1 MCKTNLLRCMLSLLL
16 GLVCNVVWA
25 QTEYVVSANTGTF
38 NKNWA
43 SEWAY
48 TTSDANPAALKL
60 ITTNSAGNM
69 QGSGAEMHLYS
80 GTAKSSPY
88 RLQVSLPY
96 QITGYSFKYSGAA
109 DDKTITIDEEV
120 HNVTAEVQT
129 IEKTGLA
136 TQAADFTLAGN
147 NNKVTLT
154 EFKVYIQKVEIVTVT
169 YNYIWNGISFAT
181 ENVEAA
187 IGYAFP
193 APAKLPYGF
202 SANAPAGE
210 VTEAD
215 NGKTYDVACTVS
227 LPFEYADSYANITKW
242 YYMQMHSNNKRYI
255 EYIADGNYL
264 EWADASLPESGSK
277 KAYAWAF
284 VGDPVNGFKL
294 YNRAAGS
301 SVAVKSTGDGNPGMA
316 ADGTAFK
323 PAASGVSGDQYFC
336 LQYPGG
342 KYLNAQNGKVA
353 HWGANDAGSTFLL
366 SEYDVTEEPI
376 DALAEAKTTAKAA
389 VAVNESTLSKA
400 IGYYSYTANGT
411 KLYTLDDV
419 NAAIEACETLE
430 AITAITESYSV
441 NLPEAGKMYRFGYN
455 YGNET
460 GVLYLQSTNS
470 SVKGLEMAAGQ
481 GEGSIFL
488 VEEIDGNLRLKS
500 ISTGKYLKEDG
511 NHRGLYDE
519 GNNVTFT
526 AGAALGQIK
535 IQATS
540 YLHANTSNGNYFVD
554 HCGGDGCAQH
564 NFVAVE
570 VVDKYAFPEN
580 GKTYYIYSDTYHNGS
595 FVNRYLYADDS
606 SLKLNTAL
614 QLNDNYKWT
623 CTVNNDGSMSFRNG
637 SGKYLG
643 YKVMAD
649 EPYNFAVDSTSV
661 HNKDAVTLYAKT
673 DSRYIVV
680 HNDGSQFNHSTITYN
695 QETEA
700 YCTDFIFIE
709 SENVNLLSVVGDS
722 KVKASATWNNET
734 KALPASWLVF
744 NGDVI
749 EEPTLSI
756 EVEAAYS
763 LSGLYS
769 GENNQGETMNIS
781 SLDASL
787 ELTAKFAPAFLSQN
801 VGDKWI
807 NIVRKTDAGHAMFLG
822 SNVAGAKPTFNKK
835 DYTNTGML
843 WSFVG
848 TADNFKIYNYV
859 SGEALALTPSAASID
874 DIGDGTEVKMVAAAD
889 AQSWHL
895 IEKDGGYAIAPV
907 GNNDWSLN
915 SYGGTDYL
923 GANIKFYGAN
933 DGGSHWNFD
942 LIDVENTLSMGVYVD
957 QVLESSPRVA
967 ELTLSIDGST
977 AQTRIEGN
985 VETTATYYL
994 PKGATLSLSS
1004 MTYRG
1009 YDFGGFDSWADGEF
1023 SAEAFCIPEGGLWVY
1038 AYYTA
1043 NDERT
1048 LFYSPRDGHPYR
1060 IPAIATAPNG
1070 DIFAIC
1076 DYRPCGGDI
1085 GNGEVDI
1092 VCRISSDNGVTWD
1105 DEIVLAD
1112 GDGGST
1118 NRMET
1123 GYGDPAI
1130 VVDRESNKILVMMV
1144 AGRTVCGDSRWDA
1157 SKIGVKDAA
1166 AVNRAARVYGTLN
1179 ETTGKWEW
1187 TQPEEVTDDIYKLFL
1202 DESNNATV
1210 TSYFIG
1216 SGKICQ
1222 SRVVKKGEYYRL
1234 YCALWTRDQGNRV
1247 IYSDDFGGTWNVL
1260 GTINDRPAP
1269 NGNEPKCEELP
1280 DGTVILSS
1288 RVGGGR
1294 YFNVFTFNDN
1304 TYTTGTWGEVANS
1317 TTVRDG
1323 SGGTNGEIYKVKA
1336 IRKSDGQICDV
1347 MLQSVPA
1354 GSGRTNVTVWYKEMD
1369 YTSRYTPATF
1379 AADWTVGKQVSQKG
1393 SAYSTMIMQADGR
1406 IGFFFEEEPSGYCM
1420 VYIPY
1425 SIEDLTS
1432 GLYEASA
1439 ENKASFLLHAAPK
1452 VLALTGV
1459 GYPEEDSEVRN
1470 DLTKAIE
1477 AVNDGNASTEDYEEL
1492 SDAYEAYITTTDVQM
1507 PADGGTYIIY
1517 SVLTTDENNFS
1528 PSFNVLKYDEQS
1540 GVLTVAQKSA
1550 TDDDAEKFVCRVIDA
1565 ENKRYAFVNAK
1576 NGKYALYYSPIDFE
1590 ATGKVGEPFAA
1601 DGGNATGFSSYY
1613 NCLSSA
1619 ENDLYLHATPDVR
1632 LGTLAI
1638 AGLSQGLAYGG
1649 WVTMCVDENGQLNL
1663 HNGNRDKHSNVNLVC
1678 EANASS
1684 VFAFQEVSYPN
1695 NVKLNTIKDTDVCL
1709 HNIGVGKGIGTF
1721 SAPFATLVPEGVTAY
1736 YAASKTANGATLA
1749 VMEGQAIP
1757 AHQGVILVGESGIAS
1772 SLMVPAKTNGSEIE
1786 ADATIEGN
1794 LFCHTAGT
1802 THVLELGDYVLGNR
1816 VNINGEYFTKGIA
1829 FYQGTV
1835 GTVAGK
1841 NKAYIVLGADS
1852 QVKAY
1857 ALDFGGEVTHIT
1869 GVENT
1874 ASDAGLPVYDLS
1886 GRRVSQLSKGG
1897 VYIRGGKK
1905 FIVK

>member
-96 QITGYSFKYSGAA
+96 QITGYSFKYSGTA
-109 DDKTITIDEEV
+109 DGKTITIDEEV
-120 HNVTAEVQT
+120 HDVTAEVQT

-323 PAASGVSGDQYFC
+323 PAASGVSGADYFC

-470 SVKGLEMAAGQ
+470 SVKGLEMAAEQ

-511 NHRGLYDE
+511 NNRGLHDE
-519 GNNVTFT
+519 GNNVTFK

-570 VVDKYAFPEN
+570 VISK
-580 GKTYYIYSDTYHNGS
+580 
-595 FVNRYLYADDS
+595 
-606 SLKLNTAL
+606 
-614 QLNDNYKWT
+614 QL
-623 CTVNNDGSMSFRNG
+623 TVTG
-637 SGKYLG
+637 
-643 YKVMAD
+643 
-649 EPYNFAVDSTSV
+649 
-661 HNKDAVTLYAKT
+661 DA
-673 DSRYIVV
+673 
-680 HNDGSQFNHSTITYN
+680 
-695 QETEA
+695 
-700 YCTDFIFIE
+700 
-709 SENVNLLSVVGDS
+709 
-722 KVKASATWNNET
+722 KVKATATWNNET
-734 KALPASWLVF
+734 KALPATWVIL
-744 NGDVI
+744 GDFAI
-749 EEPTLSI
+749 ENPTLTI
-756 EVEAAYS
+756 NTEAAYEV
-763 LSGLYS
+763 SGIF
-769 GENNQGETMNIS
+769 EGETDKGTTVNIEDLDGDV
-781 SLDASL
+781 SLVV
-787 ELTAKFAPAFLSQN
+787 KFVPAFFSQN

-822 SNVAGAKPTFNKK
+822 SNVADAKPTFNKK

-859 SGEALALTPSAASID
+859 SGEALALTPSAASI
-874 DIGDGTEVKMVAAAD
+874 GDGTEVKMVAAAD
-889 AQSWHL
+889 AQSWQL

-967 ELTLSIDGST
+967 ELTFSIDGST

-985 VETTATYYL
+985 VETATYYL

-1009 YDFGGFDSWADGEF
+1009 YDFGGFDFYADGEL
-1023 SAEAFCIPEGGLWVY
+1023 SAEAFCIPEGGLWVS

-1076 DYRPCGGDI
+1076 DYRPCGNDI
-1085 GNGEVDI
+1085 GYGEVDI

-1425 SIEDLTS
+1425 SIEDLTG

-1459 GYPEEDSEVRN
+1459 GYPEKDSEVRN
-1470 DLTKAIE
+1470 ELTE
-1477 AVNDGNASTEDYEEL
+1477 VLEVVNAGNASTEDYEAL

-1565 ENKRYAFVNAK
+1565 ENQLYAFVNAK
-1576 NGKYALYYSPIDFE
+1576 NGKYTIYYSPKHLASDNGQPIVADN
-1590 ATGKVGEPFAA
+1590 GK
-1601 DGGNATGFSSYY
+1601 ATGFSQSY
-1613 NCLSSA
+1613 NCMGKA
-1619 ENDLYLHATPDVR
+1619 EADLYLRSTADLR
-1632 LGTLAI
+1632 LGTFAI
-1638 AGLSQGLAYGG
+1638 SGKDANT
-1649 WVTMCVDENGQLNL
+1649 WVHDYWSTLFVDDDQLDR
-1663 HNGNRDKHSNVNLVC
+1663 HSGRSDISNVKLIC
-1678 EANASS
+1678 DANTSS

-1816 VNINGEYFTKGIA
+1816 VNINGEYFIKGIA

-1869 GVENT
+1869 GVENN

-1886 GRRVSQLSKGG
+1886 GRRVSQLNKGG

>member
-1 MCKTNLLRCMLSLLL
+1 MLSLLL

-25 QTEYVVSANTGTF
+25 QDYVTPEAGKHYKIKGLHGTNPWLTATVENGGIDVSANEADAGIYLRTEQGLQAVETGKFIGTGG
-38 NKNWA
+38 NGSQISLVDSEAEVILEAASNGMMYIKTGGRYLHNNQPDYTREGGKNA
-43 SEWAY
+43 SQQNMWGFIEVEVEVVAEADYIVDLSTGAFAGSGNYRSSWTY
-48 TTSDANPAALKL
+48 TTTETNPAALTLSCDANNMNSHEGL
-60 ITTNSAGNM
+60 I
-69 QGSGAEMHLYS
+69 QLHSG
-80 GTAKSSPY
+80 
-88 RLQVSLPY
+88 Q
-96 QITGYSFKYSGAA
+96 
-109 DDKTITIDEEV
+109 
-120 HNVTAEVQT
+120 
-129 IEKTGLA
+129 
-136 TQAADFTLAGN
+136 
-147 NNKVTLT
+147 
-154 EFKVYIQKVEIVTVT
+154 
-169 YNYIWNGISFAT
+169 
-181 ENVEAA
+181 
-187 IGYAFP
+187 
-193 APAKLPYGF
+193 
-202 SANAPAGE
+202 
-210 VTEAD
+210 
-215 NGKTYDVACTVS
+215 
-227 LPFEYADSYANITKW
+227 
-242 YYMQMHSNNKRYI
+242 
-255 EYIADGNYL
+255 
-264 EWADASLPESGSK
+264 
-277 KAYAWAF
+277 
-284 VGDPVNGFKL
+284 
-294 YNRAAGS
+294 AGS
-301 SVAVKSTGDGNPGMA
+301 STYTLTVPAGYTIVSYSFDYAFGNSGTGDKKFVIG
-316 ADGTAFK
+316 GTEYPVSSNVQTVTIENINDVTTSFVL
-323 PAASGVSGDQYFC
+323 SGQNQPVKLSNFVVRVKHFTSDEV
-336 LQYPGG
+336 
-342 KYLNAQNGKVA
+342 AQNK
-353 HWGANDAGSTFLL
+353 
-366 SEYDVTEEPI
+366 E
-376 DALAEAKTTAKAA
+376 EAKTAA
-389 VAVNESTLSKA
+389 AANAANLGNG

-470 SVKGLEMAAGQ
+470 SVKGLEMAAEQ

-511 NHRGLYDE
+511 NNRGLHDE
-519 GNNVTFT
+519 GNNVTFK

-570 VVDKYAFPEN
+570 VISK
-580 GKTYYIYSDTYHNGS
+580 
-595 FVNRYLYADDS
+595 
-606 SLKLNTAL
+606 
-614 QLNDNYKWT
+614 QL
-623 CTVNNDGSMSFRNG
+623 TVTG
-637 SGKYLG
+637 
-643 YKVMAD
+643 
-649 EPYNFAVDSTSV
+649 
-661 HNKDAVTLYAKT
+661 DA
-673 DSRYIVV
+673 
-680 HNDGSQFNHSTITYN
+680 
-695 QETEA
+695 
-700 YCTDFIFIE
+700 
-709 SENVNLLSVVGDS
+709 
-722 KVKASATWNNET
+722 KVKATATWNNET
-734 KALPASWLVF
+734 KALPATWVIL
-744 NGDVI
+744 GDIAI
-749 EEPTLSI
+749 ENPTLTI
-756 EVEAAYS
+756 NTEAAYEV
-763 LSGLYS
+763 SGIF
-769 GENNQGETMNIS
+769 EGETDKGTTVNIEDLDGDV
-781 SLDASL
+781 SLVV
-787 ELTAKFAPAFLSQN
+787 KFAPAFLSQN

-822 SNVAGAKPTFNKK
+822 SNVADAKPTFNKK

-859 SGEALALTPSAASID
+859 SGEALALTPSAASI
-874 DIGDGTEVKMVAAAD
+874 GDATEVKMVAAAD

-1009 YDFGGFDSWADGEF
+1009 YDFGGFEFWADGEL

-1076 DYRPCGGDI
+1076 DYRPCGNDI
-1085 GNGEVDI
+1085 GYGEVDL
-1092 VCRISSDNGVTWD
+1092 VCRVSSDNGVTWTQ
-1105 DEIVLAD
+1105 ERTIAD
-1112 GDGGST
+1112 GLGHINDGIWKMGF
-1118 NRMET
+1118 
-1123 GYGDPAI
+1123 GDPAI
-1130 VVDRESNKILVMMV
+1130 VADRESNKVLVMS
-1144 AGRTVCGDSRWDA
+1144 VCGNRTCWDGNYGEENANPNRVSRLYITYDEEKKEW
-1157 SKIGVKDAA
+1157 
-1166 AVNRAARVYGTLN
+1166 VYGA
-1179 ETTGKWEW
+1179 
-1187 TQPEEVTDDIYKLFL
+1187 PEEVTESIYPKFVDKDGNVHAASL
-1202 DESNNATV
+1202 
-1210 TSYFIG
+1210 FIG
-1216 SGKICQ
+1216 AGKICQ

-1234 YCALWTRDQGNRV
+1234 YCAVWNVTKTQRQHHNYV
-1247 IYSDDFGGTWNVL
+1247 IYSDDFGQTWNVL
-1260 GTINDRPAP
+1260 GDLGYENCASKW
-1269 NGNEPKCEELP
+1269 GNEPKVEELP
-1280 DGTVILSS
+1280 DGTVVLSS
-1288 RVGGGR
+1288 RKYNGR
-1294 YFNVFTFNDN
+1294 YFNLFTFADE
-1304 TYTTGTWGEVANS
+1304 TYTTGSWMGEVGSNEVENGLSFGGNS
-1317 TTVRDG
+1317 
-1323 SGGTNGEIYKVKA
+1323 TNGEIYKVKA
-1336 IRKSDGQICDV
+1336 VHKETGRICDL
-1347 MLQSVPA
+1347 MFQSIPT
-1354 GSGRTNVTVWYKEMD
+1354 GNDRSNVAIYYKEMEYNED
-1369 YTSRYTPATF
+1369 GTNKYTSTTF
-1379 AADWTVGKQVSQKG
+1379 AQNWTKGKHVSTKG
-1393 SAYSTMIMQADGR
+1393 SCYSTMIMQADGR

-1425 SIEDLTS
+1425 SIEDLTG

-1459 GYPEEDSEVRN
+1459 GYPEKDSEVRN
-1470 DLTKAIE
+1470 NLTE
-1477 AVNDGNASTEDYEEL
+1477 FLEVVNAGNASTEDYEAL

-1772 SLMVPAKTNGSEIE
+1772 SLMVPAKTDGSEIE

-1857 ALDFGGEVTHIT
+1857 ALNFGGEVTHIT
-1869 GVENT
+1869 GVENN

>member
-1 MCKTNLLRCMLSLLL
+1 MLSLLL

-25 QTEYVVSANTGTF
+25 QDYAISKETSAPSDGYYAIYSESSSGSGWVHYNSTLDRKFRVATDVDLTNGIGADQSMYIWKLVNGENNTFTLQCMYQDIYMPADESR
-38 NKNWA
+38 NK
-43 SEWAY
+43 
-48 TTSDANPAALKL
+48 
-60 ITTNSAGNM
+60 NM
-69 QGSGAEMHLYS
+69 QGTTPANLTLTAVDGAEGTWFISQTNYTNGGNPLYIHTNTPGGYPNLSYWDDKSVNGTSVRVQFYKVEEVDVEEKIYVYTPTRRATTLEAGKKYMIYNTCFNDNEDRTGFLFDNGSGLGHTGAPKVKPSALKTTLDAYLWEVETTDEAGKFYLKAADGGYVNATGKTDNPTAQVLYIQNWNTSTATKAGVKSEGEDGTVVENANIGGDVFTIS
-80 GTAKSSPY
+80 GTKVGNTDKDCWNGNPNTFAKWESAHPFAFY
-88 RLQVSLPY
+88 
-96 QITGYSFKYSGAA
+96 
-109 DDKTITIDEEV
+109 EV
-120 HNVTAEVQT
+120 E
-129 IEKTGLA
+129 
-136 TQAADFTLAGN
+136 
-147 NNKVTLT
+147 
-154 EFKVYIQKVEIVTVT
+154 KVEV
-169 YNYIWNGISFAT
+169 GD
-181 ENVEAA
+181 
-187 IGYAFP
+187 AFP
-193 APAKLPYGF
+193 KP
-202 SANAPAGE
+202 
-210 VTEAD
+210 
-215 NGKTYDVACTVS
+215 GKTY
-227 LPFEYADSYANITKW
+227 
-242 YYMQMHSNNKRYI
+242 YI
-255 EYIADGNYL
+255 YCDN
-264 EWADASLPESGSK
+264 DT
-277 KAYAWAF
+277 
-284 VGDPVNGFKL
+284 
-294 YNRAAGS
+294 R
-301 SVAVKSTGDGNPGMA
+301 
-316 ADGTAFK
+316 
-323 PAASGVSGDQYFC
+323 QYFYNDGGTLKVSEKRTEWSNEYLFTC
-336 LQYPGG
+336 TFDGQYFQFKNMKG
-342 KYLNAQNGKVA
+342 KYLAHKGLSDNAHN
-353 HWGANDAGSTFLL
+353 FEL
-366 SEYDVTEEPI
+366 SAY
-376 DALAEAKTTAKAA
+376 
-389 VAVNESTLSKA
+389 
-400 IGYYSYTANGT
+400 
-411 KLYTLDDV
+411 LDG
-419 NAAIEACETLE
+419 
-430 AITAITESYSV
+430 V
-441 NLPEAGKMYRFGYN
+441 NLKTPNGSYFVMKADGGFDQSSIGTYDPA
-455 YGNET
+455 
-460 GVLYLQSTNS
+460 STNFS
-470 SVKGLEMAAGQ
+470 TVYKFEEYNFPVD
-481 GEGSIFL
+481 GE
-488 VEEIDGNLRLKS
+488 
-500 ISTGKYLKEDG
+500 
-511 NHRGLYDE
+511 
-519 GNNVTFT
+519 
-526 AGAALGQIK
+526 
-535 IQATS
+535 
-540 YLHANTSNGNYFVD
+540 
-554 HCGGDGCAQH
+554 
-564 NFVAVE
+564 
-570 VVDKYAFPEN
+570 
-580 GKTYYIYSDTYHNGS
+580 TYYIYSDTYYNNEY
-595 FVNRYLYADDS
+595 VNRYMYADGG
-606 SLKLNTAL
+606 SLKLNTSLAIT
-614 QLNDNYKWT
+614 DAYKWT
-623 CTVNNDGSMSFRNG
+623 CKVTADGKVQFQNGAGKYLAHKGIQDAAYNFTLNKSNATHAIAATLYSDAASRYFVVKNDGSAF
-637 SGKYLG
+637 
-643 YKVMAD
+643 D
-649 EPYNFAVDSTSV
+649 QST
-661 HNKDAVTLYAKT
+661 
-673 DSRYIVV
+673 
-680 HNDGSQFNHSTITYN
+680 GTYN
-695 QETEA
+695 QTSGDW
-700 YCTDFIFIE
+700 CTDFVFMP
-709 SENVNLLSVVGDS
+709 VNDVKVLVVNTSSQSD
-722 KVKASATWNNET
+722 AQATWNGET
-734 KALPASWLVF
+734 KSLPASW
-744 NGDVI
+744 VI
-749 EEPTLSI
+749 TPQTVVTDATLS
-756 EVEAAYS
+756 VTS
-763 LSGLYS
+763 TGNFTFSGLYNGDTS
-769 GENNQGETMNIS
+769 LGMTTEIE
-781 SLDASL
+781 SLDDNL
-787 ELTAKFAPAFLSQN
+787 TLTAKFVPAFFSQN

-822 SNVAGAKPTFNKK
+822 SNVADAKPTFNKK

-942 LIDVENTLSMGVYVD
+942 LIDVENTLSMAVYVD

-967 ELTLSIDGST
+967 ELTFSIDGSA

-985 VETTATYYL
+985 VETTTYYL

-1009 YDFGGFDSWADGEF
+1009 YDFRGFEFWADGEF

-1076 DYRPCGGDI
+1076 DYRPCGNDI
-1085 GNGEVDI
+1085 GYGEVDL
-1092 VCRISSDNGVTWD
+1092 VCRVSSDNGVTWTQ
-1105 DEIVLAD
+1105 ERTIAD
-1112 GDGGST
+1112 GLGHINDGIWKMGF
-1118 NRMET
+1118 
-1123 GYGDPAI
+1123 GDPAI
-1130 VVDRESNKILVMMV
+1130 VADRESNKVLVMS
-1144 AGRTVCGDSRWDA
+1144 VCGNRTCWDGNYGEENANPNRVSRLYITYDEEKKEW
-1157 SKIGVKDAA
+1157 
-1166 AVNRAARVYGTLN
+1166 VYGA
-1179 ETTGKWEW
+1179 
-1187 TQPEEVTDDIYKLFL
+1187 PEEVTESIYPKFVDKDGNVHAASL
-1202 DESNNATV
+1202 
-1210 TSYFIG
+1210 FIG
-1216 SGKICQ
+1216 AGKICQ

-1234 YCALWTRDQGNRV
+1234 YCAVWNVTKTQRQHHNYV
-1247 IYSDDFGGTWNVL
+1247 IYSDDFGQTWNVL
-1260 GTINDRPAP
+1260 GDLGYENCASKW
-1269 NGNEPKCEELP
+1269 GNEPKVEELP
-1280 DGTVILSS
+1280 DGTVVLSS
-1288 RVGGGR
+1288 RKYNGR
-1294 YFNVFTFNDN
+1294 YFNLFTFADE
-1304 TYTTGTWGEVANS
+1304 TYTTGSWMGEVGSNEVENGLSFGGNS
-1317 TTVRDG
+1317 
-1323 SGGTNGEIYKVKA
+1323 TNGEIYKVKA
-1336 IRKSDGQICDV
+1336 VHKETGRICDL
-1347 MLQSVPA
+1347 MFQSIPT
-1354 GSGRTNVTVWYKEMD
+1354 GNDRSNVAIYYKEMEYNED
-1369 YTSRYTPATF
+1369 GTNKYTSTTF
-1379 AADWTVGKQVSQKG
+1379 AQNWTKGKHVSTKG
-1393 SAYSTMIMQADGR
+1393 SCYSTMIMQADGR

-1425 SIEDLTS
+1425 SIEDLTG

-1452 VLALTGV
+1452 VLAFTGV
-1459 GYPEEDSEVRN
+1459 GYPEKDSEVRN
-1470 DLTKAIE
+1470 ELTE
-1477 AVNDGNASTEDYEEL
+1477 VLEVVNAGNASTEDYEAL

-1590 ATGKVGEPFAA
+1590 ATGKVGKPFAA

-1638 AGLSQGLAYGG
+1638 AGLSQGDAYGG

-1663 HNGNRDKHSNVNLVC
+1663 HNGNRDKHSNVNLVS

-1772 SLMVPAKTNGSEIE
+1772 SLMVPAKTNGSELE

-1869 GVENT
+1869 GVENN

>member
-1 MCKTNLLRCMLSLLL
+1 MLSLLL

-25 QTEYVVSANTGTF
+25 QTEYVVSANTGKF

-80 GTAKSSPY
+80 GTAQSSPY

-96 QITGYSFKYSGAA
+96 QITGYSFKYSGTA
-109 DDKTITIDEEV
+109 DGKTITIDGDV

-154 EFKVYIQKVEIVTVT
+154 EFKVYIQKLETVTVT

-193 APAKLPYGF
+193 APAMLPYGF
-202 SANAPAGE
+202 SANAPVGE

-215 NGKTYDVACTVS
+215 NGKTYDVACIVS

-389 VAVNESTLSKA
+389 VAANESTLSKA

-441 NLPEAGKMYRFGYN
+441 NLPEAGKMYRFGYD

-470 SVKGLEMAAGQ
+470 SVKGLEMAAEQ

-519 GNNVTFT
+519 GNNVTFK

-554 HCGGDGCAQH
+554 HCGSDGCAQH

-570 VVDKYAFPEN
+570 VISK
-580 GKTYYIYSDTYHNGS
+580 
-595 FVNRYLYADDS
+595 
-606 SLKLNTAL
+606 
-614 QLNDNYKWT
+614 QL
-623 CTVNNDGSMSFRNG
+623 TVTG
-637 SGKYLG
+637 
-643 YKVMAD
+643 
-649 EPYNFAVDSTSV
+649 
-661 HNKDAVTLYAKT
+661 DA
-673 DSRYIVV
+673 
-680 HNDGSQFNHSTITYN
+680 
-695 QETEA
+695 
-700 YCTDFIFIE
+700 
-709 SENVNLLSVVGDS
+709 
-722 KVKASATWNNET
+722 KVKATATWNNET
-734 KALPASWLVF
+734 KALPATWVIL
-744 NGDVI
+744 GDFSI
-749 EEPTLSI
+749 ENPTLTI
-756 EVEAAYS
+756 NTEAAYEV
-763 LSGLYS
+763 SGIF
-769 GENNQGETMNIS
+769 EGETNKGTSVNIEDLDGDV
-781 SLDASL
+781 SLVV
-787 ELTAKFAPAFLSQN
+787 KFVPAFLSQK

-822 SNVAGAKPTFNKK
+822 SNVADAKPTFNKK

-859 SGEALALTPSAASID
+859 SGEALALTPSAAS
-874 DIGDGTEVKMVAAAD
+874 IGDGTEVKMVAAAD

-933 DGGSHWNFD
+933 DGGSHWNMD
-942 LIDVENTLSMGVYVD
+942 LIDVENTLTMSAYVD
-957 QVLESSPRVA
+957 QVLKSSPRVA
-967 ELTLSIDGST
+967 ELTFDIDGST

-985 VETTATYYL
+985 VDAATYYL

-1009 YDFGGFDSWADGEF
+1009 YELWGIWGVENLESFT
-1023 SAEAFCIPEGGLWVY
+1023 IPEGGIELS
-1038 AYYTA
+1038 AYYNATE
-1043 NDERT
+1043 ERT
-1048 LFYSPRDGHPYR
+1048 LYYTPRDNHPYR
-1060 IPAIATAPNG
+1060 IPAIAAAPNG

-1085 GNGEVDI
+1085 GNGDVDI
-1092 VCRISSDNGVTWD
+1092 VCRISTDNGVNWG
-1105 DEIVLAD
+1105 DEFTVAD
-1112 GDGGST
+1112 GNGGNS
-1118 NRMET
+1118 NVMET

-1130 VVDRESNKILVMMV
+1130 VADRDQNKLLVMMV
-1144 AGRTVCGDSRWDA
+1144 SGRTTCWNGRWEK
-1157 SKIGVKDAA
+1157 SKIGVKDAT
-1166 AVNRAARVYGTLN
+1166 AVNRVARVYATYN
-1179 ETTGKWEW
+1179 EETKTWDW
-1187 TQPEEVTDDIYKLFL
+1187 TQPEEVTDAIYSIFL
-1202 DESNNATV
+1202 DGETPTV
-1210 TSYFIG
+1210 TSMFIG

-1222 SRVVKKGEYYRL
+1222 SRVVKKNEYYRL
-1234 YCALWTRDQGNRV
+1234 YCALWTRDEGNRV
-1247 IYSDDFGGTWNVL
+1247 IYSDDFGKTWNVL
-1260 GTINDRPAP
+1260 GTISDRPAS
-1269 NGNEPKCEELP
+1269 GGDEPKVEELA
-1280 DGTVILSS
+1280 DGTVVLSS
-1288 RVGGGR
+1288 RVSGGR
-1294 YFNVFTFNDN
+1294 YFNIFTFTNDGK
-1304 TYTTGTWGEVANS
+1304 YTTGSWGEVAKS
-1317 TTVRDG
+1317 TSAYDG
-1323 SGGTNGEIYKVKA
+1323 SGNGTNGEIYKVKA
-1336 IRKSDGQICDV
+1336 VRKSDGEVCDV

-1354 GSGRTNVTVWYKEMD
+1354 GPGRSNVKVYYKEMN
-1369 YTSRYTPATF
+1369 YSTPYTPATF
-1379 AADWTVGKQVSQKG
+1379 AEGWQVGKHVSTKE

-1406 IGFFFEEEPSGYCM
+1406 IGFFFEEEPGGYCM

-1425 SIEDLTS
+1425 SIEDLTG
-1432 GLYEASA
+1432 GLYEACA
-1439 ENKASFLLHAAPK
+1439 ENEAPFLMHEAPK

-1470 DLTKAIE
+1470 DLIE
-1477 AVNDGNASTEDYEEL
+1477 ALETVNAGNASTTDYEVL
-1492 SDAYEAYITTTDVQM
+1492 SNAYNEYITTRNVQM
-1507 PADGGTYIIY
+1507 PEDGATYVIY
-1517 SVLTTDENNFS
+1517 NVLSSDENNFS
-1528 PSFNVLKYDEQS
+1528 SNFNVLKYDEQS

-1550 TDDDAEKFVCRVIDA
+1550 NDDDAEKFVCRVIDA
-1565 ENKRYAFVNAK
+1565 ENQLYAFVNAK
-1576 NGKYALYYSPIDFE
+1576 NGKYTLYYSPIDFE
-1590 ATGKVGEPFAA
+1590 TADKNGKPFAA
-1601 DGGNATGFSSYY
+1601 DGGKATGFSDHY
-1613 NCLSSA
+1613 NCMNSG

-1638 AGLSQGLAYGG
+1638 AGLSSDELAYGG
-1649 WVTMCVDENGQLNL
+1649 WVTMFVDENGQLNL
-1663 HNGNRDKHSNVNLVC
+1663 HNGHRDMSSNVKLVC

-1736 YAASKTANGATLA
+1736 YAAAKTANGATLA
-1749 VMEGQAIP
+1749 VMEGEAIP
-1757 AHQGVILVGESGIAS
+1757 ANQGVILVGESDVAS

-1869 GVENT
+1869 GVENN

-1886 GRRVSQLSKGG
+1886 GRRVSQLTKGG

>member
-80 GTAKSSPY
+80 GTAQSSPY

-96 QITGYSFKYSGAA
+96 QITGYSFKYSGVA
-109 DDKTITIDEEV
+109 DGKTITIDEEV
-120 HNVTAEVQT
+120 HDVTAEVQT

-154 EFKVYIQKVEIVTVT
+154 EFKVYIQKLETVTVT
-169 YNYIWNGISFAT
+169 YNYIWNGNSFGTEDVVAT
-181 ENVEAA
+181 
-187 IGYAFP
+187 IDQAFP

-202 SANAPAGE
+202 SANAPVGE

-323 PAASGVSGDQYFC
+323 PAASGASGADYFC

-511 NHRGLYDE
+511 NHRGLHDE

-554 HCGGDGCAQH
+554 HCGGDGCPQH

-661 HNKDAVTLYAKT
+661 HNKDAVTLYAKA

-680 HNDGSQFNHSTITYN
+680 HNDGSQFNHSTITYD

-835 DYTNTGML
+835 DCTNTGML

-994 PKGATLSLSS
+994 PKGATLSLGS

-1425 SIEDLTS
+1425 SIEDLTG
-1432 GLYEASA
+1432 GLYKASA

-1459 GYPEEDSEVRN
+1459 GYPEKDSEVRN
-1470 DLTKAIE
+1470 NLTKAIE
-1477 AVNDGNASTEDYEEL
+1477 TVNAGNASTKAYEEL
-1492 SDAYEAYITTTDVQM
+1492 SNAYEAYITTTDVQM

-1565 ENKRYAFVNAK
+1565 ENKLYAFVNAK
-1576 NGKYALYYSPIDFE
+1576 NGKYTIYYSPKHLASDN
-1590 ATGKVGEPFAA
+1590 GKPIAA
-1601 DGGNATGFSSYY
+1601 DNGKATGFSQSY
-1613 NCLSSA
+1613 NCMGKDEA
-1619 ENDLYLHATPDVR
+1619 DLYLRSTADLR
-1632 LGTLAI
+1632 MGTFAI
-1638 AGLSQGLAYGG
+1638 SGKDSDTQVFGYWSTLF
-1649 WVTMCVDENGQLNL
+1649 VDDDQLDR
-1663 HNGNRDKHSNVNLVC
+1663 HSGRSDISNVKLIC
-1678 EANASS
+1678 DANTSS

-1695 NVKLNTIKDTDVCL
+1695 NVKLNTIDADDVCVHGL
-1709 HNIGVGKGIGTF
+1709 GEDKGIGTF

-1816 VNINGEYFTKGIA
+1816 VNINGEYFTMGIA

-1869 GVENT
+1869 GVENN

-1886 GRRVSQLSKGG
+1886 GRRVSQLNKGG

>member
-1 MCKTNLLRCMLSLLL
+1 M
-16 GLVCNVVWA
+16 VWA

-96 QITGYSFKYSGAA
+96 QITGYSFKYSGTA
-109 DDKTITIDEEV
+109 DGKTITIDEEV
-120 HNVTAEVQT
+120 HDVTAEVQT

-323 PAASGVSGDQYFC
+323 PAASGVSGADYFC

-470 SVKGLEMAAGQ
+470 SVKGLEMAAEQ

-511 NHRGLYDE
+511 NNRGLHDE
-519 GNNVTFT
+519 GNNVTFK

-570 VVDKYAFPEN
+570 VISK
-580 GKTYYIYSDTYHNGS
+580 
-595 FVNRYLYADDS
+595 
-606 SLKLNTAL
+606 
-614 QLNDNYKWT
+614 QL
-623 CTVNNDGSMSFRNG
+623 TVTG
-637 SGKYLG
+637 
-643 YKVMAD
+643 
-649 EPYNFAVDSTSV
+649 
-661 HNKDAVTLYAKT
+661 DA
-673 DSRYIVV
+673 
-680 HNDGSQFNHSTITYN
+680 
-695 QETEA
+695 
-700 YCTDFIFIE
+700 
-709 SENVNLLSVVGDS
+709 
-722 KVKASATWNNET
+722 KVKATATWNNET
-734 KALPASWLVF
+734 KALPATWVIL
-744 NGDVI
+744 GDFAI
-749 EEPTLSI
+749 ENPTLTI
-756 EVEAAYS
+756 NTEAAYEV
-763 LSGLYS
+763 SGIF
-769 GENNQGETMNIS
+769 EGETDKGTTVNIEDLDGDV
-781 SLDASL
+781 SLVV
-787 ELTAKFAPAFLSQN
+787 KFVPAFFSQN

-822 SNVAGAKPTFNKK
+822 SNVADAKPTFNKK

-859 SGEALALTPSAASID
+859 SGEALALTPSAASI
-874 DIGDGTEVKMVAAAD
+874 GDGTEVKMVAAAD
-889 AQSWHL
+889 AQSWQL

-967 ELTLSIDGST
+967 ELTFSIDGST

-985 VETTATYYL
+985 VETATYYL

-1009 YDFGGFDSWADGEF
+1009 YDFGGFEFWADGEL
-1023 SAEAFCIPEGGLWVY
+1023 SAEAFCIPEGGLWVS

-1076 DYRPCGGDI
+1076 DYRPCGNDI
-1085 GNGEVDI
+1085 GYGEVDI

-1425 SIEDLTS
+1425 SIEDLTG

-1459 GYPEEDSEVRN
+1459 GYPEKDSEVRN
-1470 DLTKAIE
+1470 ELTE
-1477 AVNDGNASTEDYEEL
+1477 VLEVVNAGNASTEDYEKL

-1565 ENKRYAFVNAK
+1565 ENQLYAFVNAK
-1576 NGKYALYYSPIDFE
+1576 NGKYTIYYSPKHLASDNGQPIVADN
-1590 ATGKVGEPFAA
+1590 GK
-1601 DGGNATGFSSYY
+1601 ATGFSQSY
-1613 NCLSSA
+1613 NCMGKA
-1619 ENDLYLHATPDVR
+1619 EADLYLRSTADLR
-1632 LGTLAI
+1632 LGTFAI
-1638 AGLSQGLAYGG
+1638 SGKDANT
-1649 WVTMCVDENGQLNL
+1649 WVHDYWSTLFVDDDQLDR
-1663 HNGNRDKHSNVNLVC
+1663 HSGRSDISNVNLIC

-1695 NVKLNTIKDTDVCL
+1695 TVKLNAIGKDDVCVHGL
-1709 HNIGVGKGIGTF
+1709 GVGKGIGTF

-1816 VNINGEYFTKGIA
+1816 VNINGKYFTKGIA

-1869 GVENT
+1869 GVENN

-1886 GRRVSQLSKGG
+1886 GRRVSQLNKGG

>member
-109 DDKTITIDEEV
+109 DGKTITIDEEV
-120 HNVTAEVQT
+120 HDVTAEVQT

-154 EFKVYIQKVEIVTVT
+154 EFKVYIQKLETVIVT
-169 YNYIWNGISFAT
+169 YNYIWNGNSFGTEDVVAT
-181 ENVEAA
+181 
-187 IGYAFP
+187 IDQAFP

-202 SANAPAGE
+202 SANAPVGE

-323 PAASGVSGDQYFC
+323 PAASGVSGADYFC

-511 NHRGLYDE
+511 NHRGLHDE

-554 HCGGDGCAQH
+554 HCGGDGCPQH

-661 HNKDAVTLYAKT
+661 HNKDAVTLYAKA

-680 HNDGSQFNHSTITYN
+680 HNDGSQFNHSTITYD

-822 SNVAGAKPTFNKK
+822 SNVADAKPTFNKK

-874 DIGDGTEVKMVAAAD
+874 DIGDVTEVKMVAAAD

-1425 SIEDLTS
+1425 SIEDLTG

-1452 VLALTGV
+1452 VLAFTGV
-1459 GYPEEDSEVRN
+1459 GYPEKDSEVRN
-1470 DLTKAIE
+1470 ELTE
-1477 AVNDGNASTEDYEEL
+1477 VLEVVNAGNASTEDYEAL
-1492 SDAYEAYITTTDVQM
+1492 SDANEAYITTTDVQM

-1590 ATGKVGEPFAA
+1590 ATGKVGKPFAA

-1638 AGLSQGLAYGG
+1638 AGLSQGDAYGG

-1663 HNGNRDKHSNVNLVC
+1663 HNGNRDKHSNVNLVS

-1816 VNINGEYFTKGIA
+1816 VNINGEYFIKGIA

-1869 GVENT
+1869 GVENN

>member
-1 MCKTNLLRCMLSLLL
+1 MLSLLL

-43 SEWAY
+43 FEWAY

-109 DDKTITIDEEV
+109 DGKTITIDEEV
-120 HNVTAEVQT
+120 HDVTAEVQT

-154 EFKVYIQKVEIVTVT
+154 EFKVYIQKLETVTVT
-169 YNYIWNGISFAT
+169 YNYIWNGNSFGTEDVVAT
-181 ENVEAA
+181 
-187 IGYAFP
+187 IDQAFP

-202 SANAPAGE
+202 SANAPMGE

-323 PAASGVSGDQYFC
+323 PAASGASGADYFC

-488 VEEIDGNLRLKS
+488 VEEIDENLRLKS

-511 NHRGLYDE
+511 NHRGLHDE

-661 HNKDAVTLYAKT
+661 HNKDAVTLYAKA

-680 HNDGSQFNHSTITYN
+680 HNDGSQFNHSTITYD

-807 NIVRKTDAGHAMFLG
+807 NIVRKTDADHAIFLG
-822 SNVAGAKPTFNKK
+822 SNVADAKPTFNKK

-859 SGEALALTPSAASID
+859 SGEALALTPSAASI
-874 DIGDGTEVKMVAAAD
+874 GDGTEVKMVAAAD
-889 AQSWHL
+889 AQSWQL

-967 ELTLSIDGST
+967 ELTFSIDGST

-985 VETTATYYL
+985 VETATYYL

-1009 YDFGGFDSWADGEF
+1009 YDFGGFDFWADGEF

-1076 DYRPCGGDI
+1076 DYRPCGNDI
-1085 GNGEVDI
+1085 GYGEVDI

-1425 SIEDLTS
+1425 SIEDLTG

-1459 GYPEEDSEVRN
+1459 GYPEKDSEVRN
-1470 DLTKAIE
+1470 NLTE
-1477 AVNDGNASTEDYEEL
+1477 VLEVVNAGNASTEDYEAL

-1590 ATGKVGEPFAA
+1590 ATGKVGKPFAA

-1638 AGLSQGLAYGG
+1638 AGLSQGDAYGG

-1663 HNGNRDKHSNVNLVC
+1663 HNGNRDKHSNVNLVS

-1695 NVKLNTIKDTDVCL
+1695 NVKLNIIKDTDVCL

-1816 VNINGEYFTKGIA
+1816 VNINGEHFTMGIA

-1869 GVENT
+1869 GVENN

>member
-80 GTAKSSPY
+80 GTALSSPY

-109 DDKTITIDEEV
+109 DNKTITIDGDV

-147 NNKVTLT
+147 NKVTLT
-154 EFKVYIQKVEIVTVT
+154 EFKVYIQKLETVTVT
-169 YNYIWNGISFAT
+169 YNYIWNGNSFGTEDVVAT
-181 ENVEAA
+181 
-187 IGYAFP
+187 IDQAFP
-193 APAKLPYGF
+193 APAMLPYGF
-202 SANAPAGE
+202 SANAPVGE

-255 EYIADGNYL
+255 EYIAGGNYL

-323 PAASGVSGDQYFC
+323 PAASGVPGAQYFC

-389 VAVNESTLSKA
+389 VAANESTLSKA

-419 NAAIEACETLE
+419 NAAIEACETVE

-511 NHRGLYDE
+511 NHRGLHDE

-540 YLHANTSNGNYFVD
+540 YLHANDSNGNYFVD

-570 VVDKYAFPEN
+570 VISK
-580 GKTYYIYSDTYHNGS
+580 
-595 FVNRYLYADDS
+595 
-606 SLKLNTAL
+606 
-614 QLNDNYKWT
+614 QL
-623 CTVNNDGSMSFRNG
+623 TVTG
-637 SGKYLG
+637 
-643 YKVMAD
+643 
-649 EPYNFAVDSTSV
+649 
-661 HNKDAVTLYAKT
+661 DA
-673 DSRYIVV
+673 
-680 HNDGSQFNHSTITYN
+680 
-695 QETEA
+695 
-700 YCTDFIFIE
+700 
-709 SENVNLLSVVGDS
+709 
-722 KVKASATWNNET
+722 KVKATATWNNET
-734 KALPASWLVF
+734 KPLPATWVIL
-744 NGDVI
+744 GDLAI
-749 EEPTLSI
+749 ENPTLTI
-756 EVEAAYS
+756 NTEAAYEV
-763 LSGLYS
+763 SGIF
-769 GENNQGETMNIS
+769 EGETDKGTTVNIEDLDGDV
-781 SLDASL
+781 SLVV
-787 ELTAKFAPAFLSQN
+787 KFVPAFFSQN

-822 SNVAGAKPTFNKK
+822 SNVADAKPTFNKK

-859 SGEALALTPSAASID
+859 SGEALALTPSAASI
-874 DIGDGTEVKMVAAAD
+874 GDGTEVKMVAAAD

-915 SYGGTDYL
+915 SYGGTNSL

-942 LIDVENTLSMGVYVD
+942 LIDVKNTLSMGVYVD

-967 ELTLSIDGST
+967 ELTFSIDGST

-985 VETTATYYL
+985 VEATTYYL

-1009 YDFGGFDSWADGEF
+1009 YELWGIWGVDNPENFTIPVGGVELS
-1023 SAEAFCIPEGGLWVY
+1023 
-1038 AYYTA
+1038 AYYNATE
-1043 NDERT
+1043 ERT
-1048 LFYSPRDGHPYR
+1048 LYYTPRENHPYR

-1085 GNGEVDI
+1085 GNGDVDI
-1092 VCRISSDNGVTWD
+1092 VCRISTDNGVNWGAEFT
-1105 DEIVLAD
+1105 VAD
-1112 GDGGST
+1112 GKGGNT
-1118 NRMET
+1118 NVMET

-1130 VVDRESNKILVMMV
+1130 VADRDQNKLLVMMV
-1144 AGRTVCGDSRWDA
+1144 SGRTTCWNGRWEK
-1157 SKIGVKDAA
+1157 SKIGVKDAT
-1166 AVNRAARVYGTLN
+1166 AVNRVARVYANYN
-1179 ETTGKWEW
+1179 EETKTWDW
-1187 TQPEEVTDDIYKLFL
+1187 TQPEEVTDAIYSIFL
-1202 DESNNATV
+1202 DGETPTV
-1210 TSYFIG
+1210 TSMFIG

-1222 SRVVKKGEYYRL
+1222 SRVVKKNEYYRL
-1234 YCALWTRDQGNRV
+1234 YCALWTRDEGNRV
-1247 IYSDDFGGTWNVL
+1247 IYSDDFGMSWNVL
-1260 GTINDRPAP
+1260 GTISDRPAS
-1269 NGNEPKCEELP
+1269 GGDEPKVEELA
-1280 DGTVILSS
+1280 DGTVVLSS
-1288 RVGGGR
+1288 RVSGGR
-1294 YFNVFTFNDN
+1294 WFNIFTFNNEGKSDAEK
-1304 TYTTGTWGEVANS
+1304 YTTGSWGSAVKS
-1317 TTVRDG
+1317 TSAYDG
-1323 SGGTNGEIYKVKA
+1323 SGNGTNGEIYKVKA
-1336 IRKSDGQICDV
+1336 VRKSDGKVCDV
-1347 MLQSVPA
+1347 MLQSIPA
-1354 GSGRTNVTVWYKEMD
+1354 GPNRSNVKVYYKEMN
-1369 YTSRYTPATF
+1369 YSTPYTPAAF
-1379 AADWTVGKQVSQKG
+1379 AEGWQVGKHVSTKE

-1406 IGFFFEEEPSGYCM
+1406 IGFFFEEEPGGYCM

-1425 SIEDLTS
+1425 SIEDLTN
-1432 GLYEASA
+1432 GQYEACA
-1439 ENKASFLLHAAPK
+1439 ENEAPFLMHAAPK

-1470 DLTKAIE
+1470 ELTE
-1477 AVNDGNASTEDYEEL
+1477 VLEVVNAGNASTEDYERL

-1565 ENKRYAFVNAK
+1565 ENKLYAFVNAK

-1590 ATGKVGEPFAA
+1590 ATGQVGEPFAA

-1638 AGLSQGLAYGG
+1638 AGLSQGKAYDG

-1663 HNGNRDKHSNVNLVC
+1663 HNGNRDKHSNVKLVC

-1749 VMEGQAIP
+1749 VMEGDAIP
-1757 AHQGVILVGESGIAS
+1757 ANQGVILVGEAGIAS
-1772 SLMVPAKTNGSEIE
+1772 APMIPAKTDGTEIA
-1786 ADATIEGN
+1786 ADATIDGN

-1816 VNINGEYFTKGIA
+1816 VKIDGEYFTKGIA

-1841 NKAYIVLGADS
+1841 NKAYIVLGAGS

-1857 ALDFGGEVTHIT
+1857 ALDFGGEVTRIS
-1869 GVENT
+1869 GVEEN
-1874 ASDAGLPVYDLS
+1874 ASDAHLPVYDLS
-1886 GRRVSQLSKGG
+1886 GRRVSQLNKGG

>member
-1 MCKTNLLRCMLSLLL
+1 
-16 GLVCNVVWA
+16 
-25 QTEYVVSANTGTF
+25 
-38 NKNWA
+38 
-43 SEWAY
+43 
-48 TTSDANPAALKL
+48 
-60 ITTNSAGNM
+60 
-69 QGSGAEMHLYS
+69 MHLYS
-80 GTAKSSPY
+80 GTALSSPY

-109 DDKTITIDEEV
+109 DNKTITIDGDV

-136 TQAADFTLAGN
+136 TQAADFTLAGDN
-147 NNKVTLT
+147 NIVTLT
-154 EFKVYIQKVEIVTVT
+154 EFKVYIQKLETVTVT
-169 YNYIWNGISFAT
+169 YNYIWNGNSFGTEDVVAT
-181 ENVEAA
+181 
-187 IGYAFP
+187 IDQAFP
-193 APAKLPYGF
+193 APAMLPYGF
-202 SANAPAGE
+202 SANAPVGE

-255 EYIADGNYL
+255 EYIANGNYL

-323 PAASGVSGDQYFC
+323 PAASGVSGAQYFC

-366 SEYDVTEEPI
+366 SEYDVTEEAI

-389 VAVNESTLSKA
+389 VAANESTLSKA

-488 VEEIDGNLRLKS
+488 VEEIEGNLRLKS

-511 NHRGLYDE
+511 NHRGLHDE
-519 GNNVTFT
+519 GNNVTFK

-554 HCGGDGCAQH
+554 HCGSDGCAQH

-570 VVDKYAFPEN
+570 VISK
-580 GKTYYIYSDTYHNGS
+580 
-595 FVNRYLYADDS
+595 
-606 SLKLNTAL
+606 
-614 QLNDNYKWT
+614 QL
-623 CTVNNDGSMSFRNG
+623 TVTG
-637 SGKYLG
+637 
-643 YKVMAD
+643 
-649 EPYNFAVDSTSV
+649 
-661 HNKDAVTLYAKT
+661 DA
-673 DSRYIVV
+673 
-680 HNDGSQFNHSTITYN
+680 
-695 QETEA
+695 
-700 YCTDFIFIE
+700 
-709 SENVNLLSVVGDS
+709 
-722 KVKASATWNNET
+722 KVKATATWNNET
-734 KALPASWLVF
+734 KPLPATWVIL
-744 NGDVI
+744 GDFAI
-749 EEPTLSI
+749 ENPTLTI
-756 EVEAAYS
+756 NTEAAYEV
-763 LSGLYS
+763 SGIF
-769 GENNQGETMNIS
+769 EGETDKGTTVNIEDLDGDV
-781 SLDASL
+781 SLVV
-787 ELTAKFAPAFLSQN
+787 KFVPAFFSQN

-822 SNVAGAKPTFNKK
+822 SNVADAKPTFNKK

-859 SGEALALTPSAASID
+859 SSEALALTPSAVS
-874 DIGDGTEVKMVAAAD
+874 IGDGTEVKMVAAAD

-915 SYGGTDYL
+915 SYGGTHNL
-923 GANIKFYGAN
+923 GKNIKFYGAN

-942 LIDVENTLSMGVYVD
+942 LIDVENTLSMAVYVD

-967 ELTLSIDGST
+967 ELTFSIDGST

-985 VETTATYYL
+985 VEATTYYL

-1009 YDFGGFDSWADGEF
+1009 YDFGEFDFWADGEL
-1023 SAEAFCIPEGGLWVY
+1023 SAEAFCIPEGGLRVY

-1076 DYRPCGGDI
+1076 DYRPCGNDI
-1085 GNGEVDI
+1085 GYGEVDL
-1092 VCRISSDNGVTWD
+1092 VCRVSSDNGVTWTQ
-1105 DEIVLAD
+1105 ERTIAD
-1112 GDGGST
+1112 GLGHINDGIWKMGF
-1118 NRMET
+1118 
-1123 GYGDPAI
+1123 GDPAI
-1130 VVDRESNKILVMMV
+1130 VADRESNKVLVMS
-1144 AGRTVCGDSRWDA
+1144 VCGNRTCWDGNYGEENANPNRVSRLYITYDEEKKEW
-1157 SKIGVKDAA
+1157 
-1166 AVNRAARVYGTLN
+1166 VYGA
-1179 ETTGKWEW
+1179 
-1187 TQPEEVTDDIYKLFL
+1187 PEEVTESIYPKFVDKDGNVHAASL
-1202 DESNNATV
+1202 
-1210 TSYFIG
+1210 FIG
-1216 SGKICQ
+1216 AGKICQ

-1234 YCALWTRDQGNRV
+1234 YCAVWNVTMTQRQHHNYV
-1247 IYSDDFGGTWNVL
+1247 IYSDDFGQTWNVL
-1260 GTINDRPAP
+1260 GDLGYENCASKW
-1269 NGNEPKCEELP
+1269 GNEPKVEELP
-1280 DGTVILSS
+1280 DGTVVLSS
-1288 RVGGGR
+1288 RKYNGR
-1294 YFNVFTFNDN
+1294 YFNLFTFADE
-1304 TYTTGTWGEVANS
+1304 TYTTGSWMGEVGSNEVENGLSFGGNS
-1317 TTVRDG
+1317 
-1323 SGGTNGEIYKVKA
+1323 TNGEIYKVKA
-1336 IRKSDGQICDV
+1336 VHKETGRICDL
-1347 MLQSVPA
+1347 MFQSIPT
-1354 GSGRTNVTVWYKEMD
+1354 GNDRSNVAIYYKEMEYNED
-1369 YTSRYTPATF
+1369 GTNKYTSTTF
-1379 AADWTVGKQVSQKG
+1379 AQNWTKGKHVSTKG
-1393 SAYSTMIMQADGR
+1393 SCYSTMIMQADGR

-1425 SIEDLTS
+1425 SIEDLTG

-1477 AVNDGNASTEDYEEL
+1477 AVNAGNASTEDYEKL

-1565 ENKRYAFVNAK
+1565 ENKLYAFVNAK

-1590 ATGKVGEPFAA
+1590 ATGQVGEPFAA

-1638 AGLSQGLAYGG
+1638 AGLSRGLAYGG

-1663 HNGNRDKHSNVNLVC
+1663 HNGNRDKHSNVKLVC

-1749 VMEGQAIP
+1749 VMEGDAIP
-1757 AHQGVILVGESGIAS
+1757 ANQGVILVGEAGIAS
-1772 SLMVPAKTNGSEIE
+1772 APMIPAKTDGTEI
-1786 ADATIEGN
+1786 AVDATIDGN

-1816 VNINGEYFTKGIA
+1816 VKIDGEYFTKGIA

-1841 NKAYIVLGADS
+1841 NKAYIVLGAGS

-1857 ALDFGGEVTHIT
+1857 ALDFGGEVTRIS
-1869 GVENT
+1869 GVEEN
-1874 ASDAGLPVYDLS
+1874 ASDAHLPVYDLS
-1886 GRRVSQLSKGG
+1886 GRRVSQLNKGG

>member
-1 MCKTNLLRCMLSLLL
+1 MLSLLL

-96 QITGYSFKYSGAA
+96 QITGYSFKYSGTA
-109 DDKTITIDEEV
+109 DGKTITIDEEV
-120 HNVTAEVQT
+120 HDVTAEVQT

-323 PAASGVSGDQYFC
+323 PAASGVSGADYFC

-470 SVKGLEMAAGQ
+470 SVKGLEMAAEQ

-511 NHRGLYDE
+511 NNRGLHDE
-519 GNNVTFT
+519 GNNVTFK

-570 VVDKYAFPEN
+570 VISK
-580 GKTYYIYSDTYHNGS
+580 
-595 FVNRYLYADDS
+595 
-606 SLKLNTAL
+606 
-614 QLNDNYKWT
+614 QL
-623 CTVNNDGSMSFRNG
+623 TVTG
-637 SGKYLG
+637 
-643 YKVMAD
+643 
-649 EPYNFAVDSTSV
+649 
-661 HNKDAVTLYAKT
+661 DA
-673 DSRYIVV
+673 
-680 HNDGSQFNHSTITYN
+680 
-695 QETEA
+695 
-700 YCTDFIFIE
+700 
-709 SENVNLLSVVGDS
+709 
-722 KVKASATWNNET
+722 KVKATATWNNET
-734 KALPASWLVF
+734 KALPATWVIL
-744 NGDVI
+744 GDFAI
-749 EEPTLSI
+749 ENPTLTI
-756 EVEAAYS
+756 NTEAAYEV
-763 LSGLYS
+763 SGIF
-769 GENNQGETMNIS
+769 EGETDKGTTVNIEDLDGDV
-781 SLDASL
+781 SLVV
-787 ELTAKFAPAFLSQN
+787 KFVPAFFSQN

-822 SNVAGAKPTFNKK
+822 SNVADAKPTFNKK

-859 SGEALALTPSAASID
+859 SGEALALTPSAASI
-874 DIGDGTEVKMVAAAD
+874 GDGTEVKMVAAAD
-889 AQSWHL
+889 AQSWQL

-967 ELTLSIDGST
+967 ELTFSIDGST

-985 VETTATYYL
+985 VETATYYL

-1009 YDFGGFDSWADGEF
+1009 YDFGGFDFYADGEL
-1023 SAEAFCIPEGGLWVY
+1023 SAEAFCIPEGGLWVS

-1076 DYRPCGGDI
+1076 DYRPCGNDI
-1085 GNGEVDI
+1085 GYGEVDI

-1425 SIEDLTS
+1425 SIEDLTG

-1459 GYPEEDSEVRN
+1459 GYPEKDSEVRN
-1470 DLTKAIE
+1470 ELTE
-1477 AVNDGNASTEDYEEL
+1477 VLEVVNAGNASTEDYEAL

-1565 ENKRYAFVNAK
+1565 ENQLYAFVNAK
-1576 NGKYALYYSPIDFE
+1576 NGKYTIYYSPKHLASDNGQPIVADN
-1590 ATGKVGEPFAA
+1590 GK
-1601 DGGNATGFSSYY
+1601 ATGFSQSY
-1613 NCLSSA
+1613 NCMGKA
-1619 ENDLYLHATPDVR
+1619 EADLYLRSTADLR
-1632 LGTLAI
+1632 LGTFAI
-1638 AGLSQGLAYGG
+1638 SGKDANT
-1649 WVTMCVDENGQLNL
+1649 WVHDYWSTLFVDDDQLDR
-1663 HNGNRDKHSNVNLVC
+1663 HSGRSDISNVKLIC
-1678 EANASS
+1678 DANTSS

-1816 VNINGEYFTKGIA
+1816 VNINGEYFIKGIA

-1869 GVENT
+1869 GVENN

-1886 GRRVSQLSKGG
+1886 GRRVSQLNKGG

>member
-96 QITGYSFKYSGAA
+96 QITGYSFKYSGTA
-109 DDKTITIDEEV
+109 DGKTITIDEEV
-120 HNVTAEVQT
+120 HDVTAEVQT

-323 PAASGVSGDQYFC
+323 PAASGVSGADYFC

-470 SVKGLEMAAGQ
+470 SVKGLEMAAEQ

-511 NHRGLYDE
+511 NNRGLHDE
-519 GNNVTFT
+519 GNNVTFK

-570 VVDKYAFPEN
+570 VISK
-580 GKTYYIYSDTYHNGS
+580 
-595 FVNRYLYADDS
+595 
-606 SLKLNTAL
+606 
-614 QLNDNYKWT
+614 QL
-623 CTVNNDGSMSFRNG
+623 TVTG
-637 SGKYLG
+637 
-643 YKVMAD
+643 
-649 EPYNFAVDSTSV
+649 
-661 HNKDAVTLYAKT
+661 DA
-673 DSRYIVV
+673 
-680 HNDGSQFNHSTITYN
+680 
-695 QETEA
+695 
-700 YCTDFIFIE
+700 
-709 SENVNLLSVVGDS
+709 
-722 KVKASATWNNET
+722 KVKATATWNNET
-734 KALPASWLVF
+734 KALPATWVIL
-744 NGDVI
+744 GDFAI
-749 EEPTLSI
+749 ENPTLTI
-756 EVEAAYS
+756 NTEAAYEV
-763 LSGLYS
+763 SGIF
-769 GENNQGETMNIS
+769 EGETDKGTTVNIEDLDGDV
-781 SLDASL
+781 SLVV
-787 ELTAKFAPAFLSQN
+787 KFVPAFFSQN

-822 SNVAGAKPTFNKK
+822 SNVADAKPTFNKK

-859 SGEALALTPSAASID
+859 SGEALALTPSAASI
-874 DIGDGTEVKMVAAAD
+874 GDGTEVKMVAAAD
-889 AQSWHL
+889 AQSWQL

-967 ELTLSIDGST
+967 ELTFSIDGST

-985 VETTATYYL
+985 VETATYYL

-1009 YDFGGFDSWADGEF
+1009 YDFGGFDFYADGEL
-1023 SAEAFCIPEGGLWVY
+1023 SAEAFCIPEGGLWVS

-1076 DYRPCGGDI
+1076 DYRPCGNDI
-1085 GNGEVDI
+1085 GYGEVDI

-1425 SIEDLTS
+1425 SIEDLTG

-1459 GYPEEDSEVRN
+1459 GYPEKDSEVRN
-1470 DLTKAIE
+1470 ELTE
-1477 AVNDGNASTEDYEEL
+1477 VLEVVNAGNASTEDYEAL

-1565 ENKRYAFVNAK
+1565 ENQLYAFVNAK
-1576 NGKYALYYSPIDFE
+1576 NGKYTIYYSPKHLASDNGQPIVADN
-1590 ATGKVGEPFAA
+1590 GK
-1601 DGGNATGFSSYY
+1601 ATGFSQSY
-1613 NCLSSA
+1613 NCMGKA
-1619 ENDLYLHATPDVR
+1619 EADLYLRSTADLR
-1632 LGTLAI
+1632 LGTFAI
-1638 AGLSQGLAYGG
+1638 SGKDANT
-1649 WVTMCVDENGQLNL
+1649 WVHDYWSTLFVDDDQLDR
-1663 HNGNRDKHSNVNLVC
+1663 HSGRSDISNVNLIC

-1695 NVKLNTIKDTDVCL
+1695 TVKLNAIGKDDVCVHGL
-1709 HNIGVGKGIGTF
+1709 GVGKGIGTF

-1816 VNINGEYFTKGIA
+1816 VNINGKYFTKGIA

-1869 GVENT
+1869 GVENN

-1886 GRRVSQLSKGG
+1886 GRRVSQLNKGG

>member
-1 MCKTNLLRCMLSLLL
+1 M
-16 GLVCNVVWA
+16 VWA

-109 DDKTITIDEEV
+109 DGKTITIDEEV
-120 HNVTAEVQT
+120 HDVTAEVQT

-154 EFKVYIQKVEIVTVT
+154 EFKVYIQKLETVIVT
-169 YNYIWNGISFAT
+169 YNYIWNGNSFGTEDVVAT
-181 ENVEAA
+181 
-187 IGYAFP
+187 IDQAFP

-202 SANAPAGE
+202 SANAPVGE

-323 PAASGVSGDQYFC
+323 PAASGVSGADYFC

-511 NHRGLYDE
+511 NHRGLHDE

-554 HCGGDGCAQH
+554 HCGGDGCPQH

-661 HNKDAVTLYAKT
+661 HNKDAVTLYAKA

-680 HNDGSQFNHSTITYN
+680 HNDGSQFNHSTITYD

-822 SNVAGAKPTFNKK
+822 SNVADAKPTFNKK

-874 DIGDGTEVKMVAAAD
+874 DIGDVTEVKMVAAAD

-1425 SIEDLTS
+1425 SIEDLTG

-1452 VLALTGV
+1452 VLAFTGV
-1459 GYPEEDSEVRN
+1459 GYPEKDSEVRN
-1470 DLTKAIE
+1470 ELTE
-1477 AVNDGNASTEDYEEL
+1477 VLEVVNAGNASTEDYEAL
-1492 SDAYEAYITTTDVQM
+1492 SDANEAYITTTDVQM

-1590 ATGKVGEPFAA
+1590 ATGKVGKPFAA

-1638 AGLSQGLAYGG
+1638 AGLSQGDAYGG

-1663 HNGNRDKHSNVNLVC
+1663 HNGNRDKHSNVNLVS

-1816 VNINGEYFTKGIA
+1816 VNINGEYFIKGIA

-1869 GVENT
+1869 GVENN

>member
-1 MCKTNLLRCMLSLLL
+1 M
-16 GLVCNVVWA
+16 VWA

-43 SEWAY
+43 FEWAY

-109 DDKTITIDEEV
+109 DGKTITIDEEV
-120 HNVTAEVQT
+120 HDVTAEVQT

-154 EFKVYIQKVEIVTVT
+154 EFKVYIQKLETVTVT
-169 YNYIWNGISFAT
+169 YNYIWNGNSFGTEDVVAT
-181 ENVEAA
+181 
-187 IGYAFP
+187 IDQAFP

-202 SANAPAGE
+202 SANAPVGE

-323 PAASGVSGDQYFC
+323 PAASGASGADYFC

-511 NHRGLYDE
+511 NNRGLHDE
-519 GNNVTFT
+519 GNNVTLK

-554 HCGGDGCAQH
+554 HCGSDGCAQH

-570 VVDKYAFPEN
+570 VISK
-580 GKTYYIYSDTYHNGS
+580 
-595 FVNRYLYADDS
+595 
-606 SLKLNTAL
+606 
-614 QLNDNYKWT
+614 QL
-623 CTVNNDGSMSFRNG
+623 TVTG
-637 SGKYLG
+637 
-643 YKVMAD
+643 
-649 EPYNFAVDSTSV
+649 
-661 HNKDAVTLYAKT
+661 DA
-673 DSRYIVV
+673 
-680 HNDGSQFNHSTITYN
+680 
-695 QETEA
+695 
-700 YCTDFIFIE
+700 
-709 SENVNLLSVVGDS
+709 
-722 KVKASATWNNET
+722 KVKATATWNNET
-734 KALPASWLVF
+734 KPLPATWVIL
-744 NGDVI
+744 GDFAI
-749 EEPTLSI
+749 ENPTLTI
-756 EVEAAYS
+756 NTEAAYEV
-763 LSGLYS
+763 SGIF
-769 GENNQGETMNIS
+769 EGETDKGTTVNIEDLDGDV
-781 SLDASL
+781 SLVV
-787 ELTAKFAPAFLSQN
+787 KFVPAFFSQN

-822 SNVAGAKPTFNKK
+822 SNVADAKPTFNKK

-859 SGEALALTPSAASID
+859 SGEALALTPSAASI
-874 DIGDGTEVKMVAAAD
+874 GDGTEVKMVAAAD

-915 SYGGTDYL
+915 SYGGTHNL
-923 GANIKFYGAN
+923 GKNIKFYGAN

-942 LIDVENTLSMGVYVD
+942 LIDVKNTLSMGVYVD

-967 ELTLSIDGST
+967 ELTFSIDGST

-985 VETTATYYL
+985 VEAATYYL

-1009 YDFGGFDSWADGEF
+1009 YDFGGFDFYPDGEL
-1023 SAEAFCIPEGGLWVY
+1023 SAEAFCIPEGGLWVS
-1038 AYYTA
+1038 AFYTA

-1179 ETTGKWEW
+1179 ETTGEWEW

-1247 IYSDDFGGTWNVL
+1247 IYSDDFGGTWHVL

-1425 SIEDLTS
+1425 SIEDLTG

-1470 DLTKAIE
+1470 DLTE
-1477 AVNDGNASTEDYEEL
+1477 VLEVVNAGNASTEDYEAL

-1638 AGLSQGLAYGG
+1638 AGLSQGDAYGG

-1663 HNGNRDKHSNVNLVC
+1663 HNGNRDKHSNVNLVS

-1695 NVKLNTIKDTDVCL
+1695 NVKLNTITNTDVCL

-1869 GVENT
+1869 GVENN

>member
-1 MCKTNLLRCMLSLLL
+1 M
-16 GLVCNVVWA
+16 VWA

-96 QITGYSFKYSGAA
+96 QITGYSFKYSGTA
-109 DDKTITIDEEV
+109 DGKTITIDEEV
-120 HNVTAEVQT
+120 HDVTAEVQT

-323 PAASGVSGDQYFC
+323 PAASGVSGADYFC

-470 SVKGLEMAAGQ
+470 SVKGLEMAAEQ

-511 NHRGLYDE
+511 NNRGLHDE
-519 GNNVTFT
+519 GNNVTFK

-570 VVDKYAFPEN
+570 VISK
-580 GKTYYIYSDTYHNGS
+580 
-595 FVNRYLYADDS
+595 
-606 SLKLNTAL
+606 
-614 QLNDNYKWT
+614 QL
-623 CTVNNDGSMSFRNG
+623 TVTG
-637 SGKYLG
+637 
-643 YKVMAD
+643 
-649 EPYNFAVDSTSV
+649 
-661 HNKDAVTLYAKT
+661 DA
-673 DSRYIVV
+673 
-680 HNDGSQFNHSTITYN
+680 
-695 QETEA
+695 
-700 YCTDFIFIE
+700 
-709 SENVNLLSVVGDS
+709 
-722 KVKASATWNNET
+722 KVKATATWNNET
-734 KALPASWLVF
+734 KALPATWVIL
-744 NGDVI
+744 GDFAI
-749 EEPTLSI
+749 ENPTLTI
-756 EVEAAYS
+756 NTEAAYEV
-763 LSGLYS
+763 SGIF
-769 GENNQGETMNIS
+769 EGETDKGTTVNIEDLDGDV
-781 SLDASL
+781 SLVV
-787 ELTAKFAPAFLSQN
+787 KFVPAFFSQN

-822 SNVAGAKPTFNKK
+822 SNVADAKPTFNKK

-859 SGEALALTPSAASID
+859 SGEALALTPSAASI
-874 DIGDGTEVKMVAAAD
+874 GDGTEVKMVAAAD
-889 AQSWHL
+889 AQSWQL

-967 ELTLSIDGST
+967 ELTFSIDGST

-985 VETTATYYL
+985 VETATYYL

-1009 YDFGGFDSWADGEF
+1009 YDFGGFDFYADGEL
-1023 SAEAFCIPEGGLWVY
+1023 SAEAFCIPEGGLWVS

-1076 DYRPCGGDI
+1076 DYRPCGNDI
-1085 GNGEVDI
+1085 GYGEVDI

-1425 SIEDLTS
+1425 SIEDLTG

-1459 GYPEEDSEVRN
+1459 GYPEKDSEVRN
-1470 DLTKAIE
+1470 ELTE
-1477 AVNDGNASTEDYEEL
+1477 VLEVVNAGNASTEDYEAL

-1565 ENKRYAFVNAK
+1565 ENQLYAFVNAK
-1576 NGKYALYYSPIDFE
+1576 NGKYTIYYSPKHLASDNGQPIVADN
-1590 ATGKVGEPFAA
+1590 GK
-1601 DGGNATGFSSYY
+1601 ATGFSQSY
-1613 NCLSSA
+1613 NCMGKA
-1619 ENDLYLHATPDVR
+1619 EADLYLRSTADLR
-1632 LGTLAI
+1632 LGTFAI
-1638 AGLSQGLAYGG
+1638 SGKDANT
-1649 WVTMCVDENGQLNL
+1649 WVHDYWSTLFVDDDQLDR
-1663 HNGNRDKHSNVNLVC
+1663 HSGRSDISNVNLIC

-1695 NVKLNTIKDTDVCL
+1695 TVKLNAIGKDDVCVHGL
-1709 HNIGVGKGIGTF
+1709 GVGKGIGTF

-1816 VNINGEYFTKGIA
+1816 VNINGKYFTKGIA

-1869 GVENT
+1869 GVENN

-1886 GRRVSQLSKGG
+1886 GRRVSQLNKGG

>member
-1 MCKTNLLRCMLSLLL
+1 M
-16 GLVCNVVWA
+16 VWA
-25 QTEYVVSANTGTF
+25 QDYAISKETSAPSDGYYAIYSESSSGSGWVHYNSTLDRKFRVATDVDLTNGIGADQSMYIWKLVNGENNTFTLQCMYQDIYMPADESR
-38 NKNWA
+38 NK
-43 SEWAY
+43 
-48 TTSDANPAALKL
+48 
-60 ITTNSAGNM
+60 NM
-69 QGSGAEMHLYS
+69 QGTTPANLTLTAVDGAEGTWFISQTNYTNGGNPLYIHTNTPGGYPNLSYWDDKSVNGTSVRVQFYKVEEVDVEEKIYVYTPTTRATTLVAGKKYMIYNTCFNDNEDRTGFLFDNGSSLGHTGAPKVKPSALKTTLDAYLWEVETTDEAGKFYLKAADGGYVNATGKTDNATAQVLYIQPWNTSTATKAGVKSEGEDGTIVENANIGGDVFTIS
-80 GTAKSSPY
+80 GTKVGNTGQDCWNGNPNTFAKWESAHPFAFY
-88 RLQVSLPY
+88 EV
-96 QITGYSFKYSGAA
+96 
-109 DDKTITIDEEV
+109 EEV
-120 HNVTAEVQT
+120 EV
-129 IEKTGLA
+129 G
-136 TQAADFTLAGN
+136 D
-147 NNKVTLT
+147 
-154 EFKVYIQKVEIVTVT
+154 
-169 YNYIWNGISFAT
+169 
-181 ENVEAA
+181 
-187 IGYAFP
+187 AFP
-193 APAKLPYGF
+193 KP
-202 SANAPAGE
+202 
-210 VTEAD
+210 
-215 NGKTYDVACTVS
+215 GKTY
-227 LPFEYADSYANITKW
+227 
-242 YYMQMHSNNKRYI
+242 YI
-255 EYIADGNYL
+255 YCDN
-264 EWADASLPESGSK
+264 DT
-277 KAYAWAF
+277 
-284 VGDPVNGFKL
+284 
-294 YNRAAGS
+294 R
-301 SVAVKSTGDGNPGMA
+301 
-316 ADGTAFK
+316 
-323 PAASGVSGDQYFC
+323 QYFYNDGGTLKVSEKRTEWSNEYLFTC
-336 LQYPGG
+336 TFDGQYFQFKNMKG
-342 KYLNAQNGKVA
+342 KYLAHKGLSDNAHN
-353 HWGANDAGSTFLL
+353 FEL
-366 SEYDVTEEPI
+366 SAY
-376 DALAEAKTTAKAA
+376 
-389 VAVNESTLSKA
+389 
-400 IGYYSYTANGT
+400 
-411 KLYTLDDV
+411 LDG
-419 NAAIEACETLE
+419 
-430 AITAITESYSV
+430 V
-441 NLPEAGKMYRFGYN
+441 NLKTPNGSYFVMKADGGFDQSSIGTYDPA
-455 YGNET
+455 
-460 GVLYLQSTNS
+460 STNFS
-470 SVKGLEMAAGQ
+470 TVYKFEEYNFPVD
-481 GEGSIFL
+481 GE
-488 VEEIDGNLRLKS
+488 
-500 ISTGKYLKEDG
+500 
-511 NHRGLYDE
+511 
-519 GNNVTFT
+519 
-526 AGAALGQIK
+526 
-535 IQATS
+535 
-540 YLHANTSNGNYFVD
+540 
-554 HCGGDGCAQH
+554 
-564 NFVAVE
+564 
-570 VVDKYAFPEN
+570 
-580 GKTYYIYSDTYHNGS
+580 TYYIYSDTYYNNEY
-595 FVNRYLYADDS
+595 VNRYMYADGG
-606 SLKLNTAL
+606 SLKLNTSLAIT
-614 QLNDNYKWT
+614 DAYKWT
-623 CTVNNDGSMSFRNG
+623 CKVTADGKVQFQNGAGKYLAHKGIQDAAYNFTLNKSNATHAIAATLYSDAASRYFVVKNDGSAF
-637 SGKYLG
+637 
-643 YKVMAD
+643 D
-649 EPYNFAVDSTSV
+649 QST
-661 HNKDAVTLYAKT
+661 
-673 DSRYIVV
+673 
-680 HNDGSQFNHSTITYN
+680 GTYN
-695 QETEA
+695 QTSGDW
-700 YCTDFIFIE
+700 CTDFVFMP
-709 SENVNLLSVVGDS
+709 VNDVKVLVVNTSSQSD
-722 KVKASATWNNET
+722 AQATWNGET
-734 KALPASWLVF
+734 KSLPASW
-744 NGDVI
+744 VI
-749 EEPTLSI
+749 TPQTVVTDATLS
-756 EVEAAYS
+756 VTS
-763 LSGLYS
+763 TGNFTFSGLYNGDTS
-769 GENNQGETMNIS
+769 LGMTTEIE
-781 SLDASL
+781 SLDDNL
-787 ELTAKFAPAFLSQN
+787 TLTAKFVPAFFSQN

-822 SNVAGAKPTFNKK
+822 SNVADAKPTFNKK
-835 DYTNTGML
+835 DYTNIGML

-859 SGEALALTPSAASID
+859 SGEALALTPSAAS
-874 DIGDGTEVKMVAAAD
+874 IGDGTEVKMVAAAD

-915 SYGGTDYL
+915 SYGGTNSL
-923 GANIKFYGAN
+923 GKNIKFYGAN

-942 LIDVENTLSMGVYVD
+942 LIDVENTLSMAVYVD

-967 ELTLSIDGST
+967 ELTFSIDGSA

-985 VETTATYYL
+985 VEATTYYL

-1009 YDFGGFDSWADGEF
+1009 YDFGGFDFWADGEF
-1023 SAEAFCIPEGGLWVY
+1023 SAEAFCIPEGGLWVN
-1038 AYYTA
+1038 ALYTA

-1425 SIEDLTS
+1425 SIEDLTN
-1432 GLYEASA
+1432 GQYEACA

-1459 GYPEEDSEVRN
+1459 GYPEKNSEVRN
-1470 DLTKAIE
+1470 NLTKVLKV
-1477 AVNDGNASTEDYEEL
+1477 VNAGNASTEDYEEL

-1590 ATGKVGEPFAA
+1590 ATGKVGKPFAA

-1638 AGLSQGLAYGG
+1638 AGLSQGDAYGG

-1663 HNGNRDKHSNVNLVC
+1663 HNGNRDKHSNVNLIC

-1757 AHQGVILVGESGIAS
+1757 AHQGVILVGDIVDKSHIEY
-1772 SLMVPAKTNGSEIE
+1772 SLMVPAKTDGSEIA

-1802 THVLELGDYVLGNR
+1802 THVLQLGDYVLGNR
-1816 VNINGEYFTKGIA
+1816 VKIDGKYFTKGIA

-1869 GVENT
+1869 GVENN

>member
-1 MCKTNLLRCMLSLLL
+1 MLSLLL

-69 QGSGAEMHLYS
+69 QGSGAEMHLFS

-88 RLQVSLPY
+88 RLLVSLPY
-96 QITGYSFKYSGAA
+96 QITGYSFKYSGEA
-109 DDKTITIDEEV
+109 DGKTITIDGDV

-136 TQAADFTLAGN
+136 TQAADFTLAGE

-154 EFKVYIQKVEIVTVT
+154 EFKVYIQKLETVTVT
-169 YNYIWNGISFAT
+169 YNYIWNGNSFGTEDVVAT
-181 ENVEAA
+181 
-187 IGYAFP
+187 IDQAFP
-193 APAKLPYGF
+193 APAMLPYGF
-202 SANAPAGE
+202 SATVPVGE

-323 PAASGVSGDQYFC
+323 PAASGVSGAQYFC

-441 NLPEAGKMYRFGYN
+441 NLPEAGKMYRFGYD

-470 SVKGLEMAAGQ
+470 SVKGLEMAAEQ

-511 NHRGLYDE
+511 NNRGLHDE
-519 GNNVTFT
+519 GNNVTFK

-661 HNKDAVTLYAKT
+661 HNKDAVTLYAKA

-680 HNDGSQFNHSTITYN
+680 HNDGSQFNHSTITYD

-787 ELTAKFAPAFLSQN
+787 ELTAKFAPAFLSQS
-801 VGDKWI
+801 VGEKWI

-822 SNVAGAKPTFNKK
+822 SNVADAKPTFNKK

-985 VETTATYYL
+985 VETIATYYL

-1009 YDFGGFDSWADGEF
+1009 YELWGIWGVENPENFTIPVGGVELS
-1023 SAEAFCIPEGGLWVY
+1023 
-1038 AYYTA
+1038 AYYNATE
-1043 NDERT
+1043 ERT
-1048 LFYSPRDGHPYR
+1048 LYYTPRENHPYR

-1085 GNGEVDI
+1085 GNGDVDI
-1092 VCRISSDNGVTWD
+1092 VCRISTDNGVNWGAEFT
-1105 DEIVLAD
+1105 VAD
-1112 GDGGST
+1112 GKGGDT
-1118 NRMET
+1118 NVMET

-1130 VVDRESNKILVMMV
+1130 VADRDQNKLLVMMV
-1144 AGRTVCGDSRWDA
+1144 SGRTTCWNGRWDK
-1157 SKIGVKDAA
+1157 SKIGVKDAT
-1166 AVNRAARVYGTLN
+1166 AVNRVARVYANYN
-1179 ETTGKWEW
+1179 EETKTWDW
-1187 TQPEEVTDDIYKLFL
+1187 TQPEEVTDPIYSIFL
-1202 DESNNATV
+1202 DGETPTV
-1210 TSYFIG
+1210 TSMFIG

-1222 SRVVKKGEYYRL
+1222 SRVVKKNEYYRL
-1234 YCALWTRDQGNRV
+1234 YCALWTRDEGNRV
-1247 IYSDDFGGTWNVL
+1247 IYSDDFGKSWNVL
-1260 GTINDRPAP
+1260 GTISDRPAS
-1269 NGNEPKCEELP
+1269 GGDEPKVEELA
-1280 DGTVILSS
+1280 DGTVVLSS
-1288 RVGGGR
+1288 RVSGGR
-1294 YFNVFTFNDN
+1294 WFNIFTFNNEGKSDAEK
-1304 TYTTGTWGEVANS
+1304 YTTGSWGSAVKS
-1317 TTVRDG
+1317 TSAYDG
-1323 SGGTNGEIYKVKA
+1323 SGNGTNGEIYKVKA
-1336 IRKSDGQICDV
+1336 VRKSDGEVCDV
-1347 MLQSVPA
+1347 MLQSIPA
-1354 GSGRTNVTVWYKEMD
+1354 GPNRSNVKVYYKEMN
-1369 YTSRYTPATF
+1369 YSIPYTPAAF
-1379 AADWTVGKQVSQKG
+1379 AEGWQVGKHVSTKE

-1406 IGFFFEEEPSGYCM
+1406 IGFFFEEEPGGYCM

-1425 SIEDLTS
+1425 SIEDLTN
-1432 GLYEASA
+1432 GQYEACA
-1439 ENKASFLLHAAPK
+1439 ENEAPFLMHAAPK

-1477 AVNDGNASTEDYEEL
+1477 AVNAGNASTEDYEAL

-1517 SVLTTDENNFS
+1517 NVLTTDENNFS

-1601 DGGNATGFSSYY
+1601 DGGKATGFSSYY

-1663 HNGNRDKHSNVNLVC
+1663 HNGNRDKHSNVNLVS

-1869 GVENT
+1869 GVENN